1 MGDRAEN
8 SKLLIT
14 LGLSGDRLPTTQSGA
29 HPSPS
34 LEQKTLLSPRK
45 LPGFRELSVRVGV
58 KGQYTISISSRSS
71 MPPGRRKEN
80 LLGPTPLP
88 SPRSDS
94 LFLGQRSSSEGTVGR
109 PGGTPTSLQGATRV
123 EQCGDTICLFHRVDI
138 CTECAT
144 RHVMKVPAVTVST
157 TTRWEKKEEC
167 LKNVLDEAG

>member
-8 SKLLIT
+8 SNLLIT
-14 LGLSGDRLPTTQSGA
+14 LGLSGDRLPPTQSGA

-45 LPGFRELSVRVGV
+45 LPGFWELSVRVGV

-80 LLGPTPLP
+80 LGPTPLP

-138 CTECAT
+138 CAECAT

-157 TTRWEKKEEC
+157 TTRWKKKEEC